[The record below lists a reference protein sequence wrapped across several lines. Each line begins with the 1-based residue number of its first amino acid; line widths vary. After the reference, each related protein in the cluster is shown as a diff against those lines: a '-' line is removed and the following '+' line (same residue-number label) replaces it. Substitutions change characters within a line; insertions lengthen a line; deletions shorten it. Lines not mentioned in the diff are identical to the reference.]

1 MSLDR
6 TSRSLSGGE
15 TQRINLTTCLGA
27 GLTDTLFALDEP
39 TIGLHHQDV
48 GKLVEILTDLS
59 RNGNIVCVV
68 EHDEQVIRAADRVIE
83 LGPRPGP
90 GGGQIIFSGTVAQ
103 LQKTK
108 DTPTAKWLA
117 GNYETAKTK
126 PNVSLKNPDQ
136 FIHIKGA
143 NIHNLVNFKT
153 KIPVGKL
160 TCISGLSGSG
170 KSTLLHDVIYKE
182 LSNRS
187 PKGWVKSDREFSEVI
202 MIDQNTVAKSP
213 RSNPVLYTDAW
224 NPIKEAFGR
233 TEKAKASGYY
243 ATDFSFNS
251 GNGRCDSCN
260 GLGYENIEMQF
271 LPDLSILVVSAKASV
286 LRMKS

>member
-48 GKLVEILTDLS
+48 GKLVEILRDLS

-90 GGGQIIFSGTVAQ
+90 GGGQIVFSGTVAQ

-108 DTPTAKWLA
+108 D
-117 GNYETAKTK
+117 
-126 PNVSLKNPDQ
+126 
-136 FIHIKGA
+136 
-143 NIHNLVNFKT
+143 
-153 KIPVGKL
+153 
-160 TCISGLSGSG
+160 
-170 KSTLLHDVIYKE
+170 
-182 LSNRS
+182 
-187 PKGWVKSDREFSEVI
+187 
-202 MIDQNTVAKSP
+202 M
-213 RSNPVLYTDAW
+213 
-224 NPIKEAFGR
+224 
-233 TEKAKASGYY
+233 
-243 ATDFSFNS
+243 
-251 GNGRCDSCN
+251 
-260 GLGYENIEMQF
+260 
-271 LPDLSILVVSAKASV
+271 
-286 LRMKS
+286 